1 MGLRQYFGRS
11 ILSLLKEVQ
20 EKEQRTT
27 LGSRFGSVLDHLQS
41 ETPAMVVFSI
51 GNGYL
56 VRYGHPDGPAT
67 RMHFCADLQAISE
80 FLIAEQTKEAMG
92 LVPKVKKEAY
102 GQVKDMQIGGSF
114 TKPYP

>member
-1 MGLRQYFGRS
+1 
-11 ILSLLKEVQ
+11 
-20 EKEQRTT
+20 
-27 LGSRFGSVLDHLQS
+27 
-41 ETPAMVVFSI
+41 MVVFSI

-92 LVPKVKKEAY
+92 LVPRPKAEAY
-102 GQVKDMQIGGSF
+102 GQAISNKPSMNIGGKF
-114 TKPYP
+114 TKSY